1 MLQSISIHRVSM
13 FQRPLII
20 RHLEHPICQT
30 FKSIQSIAHHVYQFQ
45 SVRSWGNSYP
55 LSLTSVYYLEPPG
68 NIFPL
73 ATGDSMPNL
82 LITVNFTTL
91 QIPVDSMTDMFNYSL
106 QIMIGFTNDT
116 RTVID
121 RTQATTLVPG
131 TNLVGFLTWQLRQ
144 LLKRRSLSAFTSLFN
159 VIIARIFFFFSSSL
173 FFSTDHH
180 DFLNFVS
187 VV

>member
-1 MLQSISIHRVSM
+1 MSDLQVNTVYCPPR
-13 FQRPLII
+13 L
-20 RHLEHPICQT
+20 PIPIGT
-30 FKSIQSIAHHVYQFQ
+30 FMGS
-45 SVRSWGNSYP
+45 NSYP
-55 LSLTSVYYLEPPG
+55 LSLTSVYLEPPG

-91 QIPVDSMTDMFNYSL
+91 QIPVDTMTDMFNNSL

-116 RTVID
+116 RTVVD

-144 LLKRRSLSAFTSLFN
+144 LLKKRRLSAFTSLFN
-159 VIIARIFFFFSSSL
+159 VIIARIFYLLYSFTL
-173 FFSTDHH
+173 TIH
-180 DFLNFVS
+180 DFKFCFSRMRRL
-187 VV
+187 